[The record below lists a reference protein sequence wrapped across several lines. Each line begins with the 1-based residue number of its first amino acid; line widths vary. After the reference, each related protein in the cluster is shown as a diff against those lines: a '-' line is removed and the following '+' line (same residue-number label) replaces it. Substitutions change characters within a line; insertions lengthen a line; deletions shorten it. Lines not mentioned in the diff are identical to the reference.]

1 MPGLAEL
8 LEGHA
13 ELQLLDVR
21 GDDEWAESR
30 IPGSTHMPYHDLI
43 DAMPDLDRALPVA
56 AICSSGKR
64 AAMAVGLL
72 QRGGFAD
79 VIHVTHGGVK
89 HLGRAGPAARDGRAG
104 GARVS
109 APEVSAAEVAEG
121 LAGDRWSPWTCA
133 RPTSGRPGTSPRATW
148 ISMTE
153 LAGRL
158 DELPRDRTLAIVCR
172 SGSRSGVVADHLHDA
187 GYDAVNLAGGMYAWV
202 AAGLPIQPED
212 GWVA

>member
-1 MPGLAEL
+1 M
-8 LEGHA
+8 
-13 ELQLLDVR
+13 
-21 GDDEWAESR
+21 
-30 IPGSTHMPYHDLI
+30 
-43 DAMPDLDRALPVA
+43 
-56 AICSSGKR
+56 
-64 AAMAVGLL
+64 
-72 QRGGFAD
+72 
-79 VIHVTHGGVK
+79 
-89 HLGRAGPAARDGRAG
+89 
-104 GARVS
+104 S
-109 APEVSAAEVAEG
+109 APELSAAEVAEA
-121 LAGDRWSPWTCA
+121 LAGDRVVAVDVRTADEWDA
-133 RPTSGRPGTSPRATW
+133 GHIADATW